1 MRMRVYLA
9 VLMGAATV
17 LGAGCGSSEN
27 SSSSSPQA
35 STPGGSGSAAAQS
48 SSARQSNLSKG
59 GLTASRGA
67 VESPYTKA
75 IAAAEASA
83 PSHLSG
89 EAVAIVNGAP
99 ITKATYDRWLEV
111 SAPATVKP
119 LIANPSDYSGCISAL
134 KSREQAQRKLIKES
148 EERYAKSLKG
158 RKAPASALGARK
170 ARTDAQYKEQ
180 CEQQYKS
187 ERLQAIRTLI
197 NQAWTQGQAKELGV
211 SVSEAEVAKRLKTR
225 EEEQKRLAKN
235 SRYAEFAGAEASYSK
250 ADLKEVVSNGLL
262 EERVAAKTR
271 EQSVKP
277 GSVSQEKLEKYFT
290 EHKQFYAQPE
300 QRMITYAAL
309 KSKSAAEAVATEH
322 GGLAAAASKHGIKA
336 TSTSVGCEQ
345 ARSGTGGLVAK
356 ICAAKA
362 GVISGPVTPTTS
374 AKAATLYYVFEV
386 KSITAATKPSFAQVK
401 ERIKQTLSSQGESQ
415 AMVKHEEE
423 TREKWKASTECA
435 KGYVVELC
443 KEYVMPKP
451 IVAAKAHKP

>member
-1 MRMRVYLA
+1 MRMRVYLT

-17 LGAGCGSSEN
+17 LCAGCGSSES

-35 STPGGSGSAAAQS
+35 PAVSGSGSAATQS
-48 SSARQSNLSKG
+48 SSTRLSKG
-59 GLTASRGA
+59 GSAARST
-67 VESPYTKA
+67 VEAPYEKA

-99 ITKATYDRWLEV
+99 ITKATYDHWLEV

-119 LIANPSDYSGCISAL
+119 LIANSSDYSGCISAL
-134 KSREQAQRKLIKES
+134 KSREQAQQKLIKES

-170 ARTDAQYKEQ
+170 ARTDSQYKEQ
-180 CEQQYKS
+180 CEEQYKS

-211 SVSEAEVAKRLKTR
+211 SVSEAEVAKQVKTR
-225 EEEQKRLAKN
+225 EESQKKLAKE
-235 SRYAEFAGAEASYSK
+235 SRYAEFAGAEAGYSK
-250 ADLKEVVSNGLL
+250 ADLKEVVSNELL
-262 EERVAAKTR
+262 QERVAAKVR

-277 GSVSQEKLEKYFT
+277 GSLSQEKLEKYFN
-290 EHKQFYAQPE
+290 EHKQLYGTPE
-300 QRMITYAAL
+300 QRMITYATL
-309 KSKSAAEAVATEH
+309 KSKSAAEAVAREH
-322 GGLAAAASKHGIKA
+322 GGLTAAASKNGAKA
-336 TSTSVGCEQ
+336 TSTSLGCEQ
-345 ARSGTGGLVAK
+345 ARSGANELVAK
-356 ICAAKA
+356 ICAAKT
-362 GVISGPVTPTTS
+362 GVIGGPVTPTTS

-386 KSITAATKPSFAQVK
+386 KSITPATKPSFAQVK

-415 AMVKHEEE
+415 ALVKHEEE

-443 KEYVMPKP
+443 KEYVTPKP
-451 IVAAKAHKP
+451 IVASKAHKP